1 MLNLVQHP
9 EFALRLLKKLVCSAN
24 SASFLTKTGFNLCSF
39 RESGNYAFRQLHL
52 KFRLSHC
59 ETQIPVSST
68 GMTRLK
74 TVIVGLDPTI
84 LGFVTSMRMTRLKS

>member
-68 GMTRLK
+68 GITKLK

-84 LGFVTSMRMTRLKS
+84 PGLLLELK